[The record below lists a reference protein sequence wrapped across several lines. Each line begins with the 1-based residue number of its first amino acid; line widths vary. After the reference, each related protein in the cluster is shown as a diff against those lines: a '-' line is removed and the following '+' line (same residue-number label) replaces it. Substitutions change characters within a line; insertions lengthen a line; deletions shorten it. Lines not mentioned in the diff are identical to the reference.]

1 MNDYSSFIEVIREF
15 IQLFEALI
23 PIEQKKLD
31 SAVHNQVS
39 FVEDCMNQE
48 QAAVLRLRGLE
59 LKRQKIQKDLGM
71 EQLTF
76 KQLIEEAPEDVK
88 VSLIPLFNELNEK
101 VALFRSVSDSAKD
114 TIAVNLHM
122 IQSALS
128 SGSAGNSTYSPF
140 RDKDTGKETH
150 FTSRSV

>member
-114 TIAVNLHM
+114 TI
-122 IQSALS
+122 
-128 SGSAGNSTYSPF
+128 
-140 RDKDTGKETH
+140 
-150 FTSRSV
+150 

>member
-39 FVEDCMNQE
+39 MNQE

-140 RDKDTGKETH
+140 RDKDTGNETH